1 MYEMILYCSN
11 NTELVNALKG
21 FVRKLNSK
29 FTSIQT
35 WAGTVTA
42 HAHLCTPMSC
52 SVTGTANLGT
62 PPISTLTLPRA
73 LLWNNATEEEYNN
86 TISWINATLS
96 YPELTTAEEEV
107 RDLVLSDRNLASE
120 IFGPIVERFVERI
133 QSNENALSNAAP
145 NADENVDNP
154 EHHVVHHHHHDHDG
168 HVHENEKEEHLD
180 DYHQDDIIV

>member
-35 WAGTVTA
+35 WAGTVTG
-42 HAHLCTPMSC
+42 HTHVCPPMAC
-52 SVTGTANLGT
+52 ALTGPAAAGT

-168 HVHENEKEEHLD
+168 HVHENEEEQHLD

>member
-133 QSNENALSNAAP
+133 KSYENALS

-154 EHHVVHHHHHDHDG
+154 EHNLIHHHHDG